1 MMSGKEKVWNVL
13 FIVPGVIILV
23 LKQSYNGPYQE
34 IVKSYAGNLSVSFA
48 IYFLIS
54 IVSDNW
60 KKNKLITAAISLI
73 IVESFEVANG
83 FGIMKNV
90 FDTIDLFANLIGIS
104 LAFVLDNLLQ
114 INNSKSLRK

>member
-23 LKQSYNGPYQE
+23 LKQSYSGPYPE